1 MHYQFDW
8 SVITDPDFW
17 FRAVAVTLSYAI
29 GTICGG
35 LIVGVLG
42 GVAMLSPIWPLR
54 LLVSAYV
61 QVFRCT
67 PLVVQIVWF
76 FYALPMLT
84 GLALPDWLAAGA
96 GLTLYMG
103 AFATEIFRAGVLSV
117 ERGQWDA
124 ARALGLPYV
133 QMMRHIVLPQ
143 AVRRMMPAFVSQS
156 ILQLKNTSLLY
167 VVAVP
172 DLMYSASQVTARTY
186 RPLELYTFV
195 AAIYFVL
202 LFPLTVVSKRFE
214 IRADG

>member
-1 MHYQFDW
+1 MAYQFDW
-8 SVITDPDFW
+8 SVISDPLFW
-17 FRAVAVTLSYAI
+17 LRAISITLVYAVGTVIAGLAI
-29 GTICGG
+29 
-35 LIVGVLG
+35 GVLG
-42 GVAMLSPIWPLR
+42 GAAMISRFRVLRVA
-54 LLVSAYV
+54 VSAYV

-84 GLALPDWLAAGA
+84 GYALPEWLAAGA

-103 AFATEIFRAGVLSV
+103 AFATEIFRAGVTSI

-124 ARALGLPYV
+124 AQALGLKYR
-133 QMMRHIVLPQ
+133 QMMGLVILPQ
-143 AVRRMMPAFVSQS
+143 AIRRMMPALVSQS

-195 AAIYFVL
+195 AAIYFLL
-202 LFPLTVVSKRFE
+202 LFPLTMFSKKLE
-214 IRADG
+214 TRADL

>member
-1 MHYQFDW
+1 MLYQFDW
-8 SVITDPDFW
+8 SVITDPGFW
-17 FRAVAVTLSYAI
+17 LRAIAVTLCYAI
-29 GTICGG
+29 GTIAGG
-35 LIVGVLG
+35 LLVGVLG
-42 GVAMLSPIWPLR
+42 GAAMLSRIRPLR
-54 LLVSAYV
+54 WFVGAYV
-61 QVFRCT
+61 QLFRCT

-84 GLALPDWLAAGA
+84 GLALPEWLAGGA

-124 ARALGLPYV
+124 ARALGLRYLPT
-133 QMMRHIVLPQ
+133 MRQVVLPQ

-172 DLMYSASQVTARTY
+172 DLMYAASQVTARTY

-202 LFPLTVVSKRFE
+202 LFPLTIFSKRLE
-214 IRADG
+214 VRVDA